1 MLQLKDVSVSF
12 GGVQALSNVTFDID
26 DASIVGL
33 VGPNGAG
40 KTTLFNAISGL
51 VRLTKGEI
59 RFDGTTLTN
68 LAPHHRVRAG
78 LGRSFQIPQPLRE
91 LTVRENLMVAQHF
104 GAGSNDEAAID
115 ELLAFLDLGRQQQ
128 ARAATDLTL
137 TQRKTLEIGKALATR
152 PKLLMLD
159 EVFAGLETQGKRSF
173 SDLILK
179 LAKERNLSVVMI
191 EHDIE
196 TISRLC
202 QRVIVLD
209 FGRLIAD
216 GTPDAVFNDPAVV
229 RSYTGVGT
237 EDA

>member
-1 MLQLKDVSVSF
+1 MLQLEDVSVSF
-12 GGVQALSNVTFDID
+12 GGIHALSNVTFGVD

-40 KTTLFNAISGL
+40 KTTLFDAISGL

-59 RFDGTTLTN
+59 RFNGRSLTN

-78 LGRSFQIPQPLRE
+78 VGRSFQVPRPLRE

-104 GAGSNDEAAID
+104 GGGSDDEATID
-115 ELLAFLDLGRQQQ
+115 KLLVFLELNNRQH
-128 ARAATDLTL
+128 AMAATDLSL
-137 TQRKTLEIGKALATR
+137 TQRKMLEIGKALATR

-159 EVFAGLETQGKRSF
+159 EVFAGLETAGKRSF
-173 SDLILK
+173 SDLILR
-179 LAKERNLSVVMI
+179 LAQEWKLSVVMI

-216 GTPDAVFNDPAVV
+216 GTPETVFEDPAVV
-229 RSYTGVGT
+229 RSYTGAGT